1 MLHSSPEDGSRSLV
15 GQSQPISQIRQLIE
29 KLGRSR
35 SPVLL
40 LGETGVGK
48 EVVARA
54 IYDSNPRGNFVP
66 IDCGSMVGPLME
78 SELFGHTK
86 GAFTGAVHAK
96 RGLIDLANGG
106 TAFFDEIGDLP
117 LDLQVKL
124 LRVLQEREYR
134 PVGSVTPQKVD
145 MRVISATHRDLAAEV
160 ARGTFRQDLFYRL
173 NVIRMHIP
181 ALRDRKEDI
190 LPLIR
195 HFLSTHG
202 KNHSLT
208 HETQEAMLAYDWPG
222 NVRELSNCLQQM
234 TAMNSGPLLHASDLP
249 SPLRHQ
255 LGLARA
261 EQRTMVAA
269 AQNGP
274 SGGRPEISA
283 AAPEPQ
289 PVIMPLSEIEKR
301 AIIEALHYTK
311 GDHTSAAHLLGIG
324 RTTLYRKLK
333 EYRLD
338 EPQPKPVGSAEHST
352 GSVRVT
358 EPRPSGSGFCRG

>member
-1 MLHSSPEDGSRSLV
+1 VLHSSSEDGSRSIV
-15 GQSQPISQIRQLIE
+15 GQSQPIRQIRQLIE
-29 KLGRSR
+29 KLGSSR

-54 IYDSNPRGNFVP
+54 IYDSNPCGNFVP

-86 GAFTGAVHAK
+86 GAFTGAAQSK

-106 TAFFDEIGDLP
+106 TAFFDEIGDLA

-134 PVGSVTPQKVD
+134 PVGSLVRLKVD
-145 MRVISATHRDLAAEV
+145 MRVISATHRDLAKEV
-160 ARGTFRQDLFYRL
+160 ESGAFRQDLFYRL
-173 NVIRMHIP
+173 NVIRVHIP

-195 HFLSTHG
+195 LFLSG
-202 KNHSLT
+202 QRKKYSLT
-208 HETQEAMLAYDWPG
+208 NETQEAMLAYDWPG
-222 NVRELSNCLQQM
+222 NVRELSNCVQQM
-234 TAMNSGPLLHASDLP
+234 IAMNSGPLLHTADLP
-249 SPLRHQ
+249 SPLRNQ

-261 EQRTMVAA
+261 EVRTMVAA
-269 AQNGP
+269 AQ
-274 SGGRPEISA
+274 SGSAGDQPETVSV
-283 AAPEPQ
+283 APEGE

-301 AIIEALHYTK
+301 AILEALQYTK
-311 GDHTSAAHLLGIG
+311 GDHTTAAHLLGIG

-333 EYRLD
+333 EYRLED
-338 EPQPKPVGSAEHST
+338 LAAPQPKPLASAADAVPYPMSSN
-352 GSVRVT
+352 G
-358 EPRPSGSGFCRG
+358 